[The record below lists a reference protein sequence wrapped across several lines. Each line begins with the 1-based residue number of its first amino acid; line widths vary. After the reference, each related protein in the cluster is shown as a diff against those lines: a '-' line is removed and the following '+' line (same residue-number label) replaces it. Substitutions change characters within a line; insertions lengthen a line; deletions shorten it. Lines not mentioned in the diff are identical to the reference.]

1 MLPRPA
7 GAPPFPYT
15 TLFRSRLRLSIPEGL
30 RGKPLFAFAGLA
42 DNEQF
47 FASLR
52 EAGLDL
58 AGTKGFRDHHRYTP
72 ADLARLKRDA
82 KGATLVT
89 TEKDAVKIDDPE
101 VIAVGAELVL
111 TEEARQ
117 AVLAVARAGNHPPD
131 AATAE

>member
-52 EAGLDL
+52 DAGLDL
-58 AGTKGFRDHHRYTP
+58 AGTKGFGDHHRYTP
-72 ADLARLKRDA
+72 ADLAQLRRDA
-82 KGATLVT
+82 NGATLVT
-89 TEKDAVKIDDPE
+89 TEKDAVKIDAGDVVAIAAEFVMPE
-101 VIAVGAELVL
+101 DVLEKIAN
-111 TEEARQ
+111 
-117 AVLAVARAGNHPPD
+117 VA
-131 AATAE
+131 